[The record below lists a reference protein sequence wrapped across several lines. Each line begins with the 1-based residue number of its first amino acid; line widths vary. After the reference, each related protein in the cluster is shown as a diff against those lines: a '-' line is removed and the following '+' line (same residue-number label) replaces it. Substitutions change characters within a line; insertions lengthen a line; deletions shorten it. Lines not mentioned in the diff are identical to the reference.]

1 MRILAVLVDLQLLMG
16 KNTRAVIEID
26 REFARGL
33 LQSCAVCMSGNIIA
47 GLAEVLSGIVRG

>member
-47 GLAEVLSGIVRG
+47 GLAEVLCVIV